1 MVFLFL
7 VLVYLLIYCDKIWH
21 ACMRVF
27 VNVDKKAQI
36 RLTRLEDRQENISQ
50 LKRERN
56 NAQIESQEV
65 ARALKIAENRLR
77 FC

>member
-1 MVFLFL
+1 
-7 VLVYLLIYCDKIWH
+7 
-21 ACMRVF
+21 MRVF